1 MDHFFGTLGTDWLRH
16 VFCIPDSKSF
26 APRSCY
32 PKKHE
37 PGTHLPP
44 PTRSGLRIFGAD
56 PAEIRDIFG
65 FGTLS
70 EPTGFP
76 WVTAW
81 LGHPD
86 EASPRKGD
94 AQK

>member
-1 MDHFFGTLGTDWLRH
+1 MSPER
-16 VFCIPDSKSF
+16 IS
-26 APRSCY
+26 
-32 PKKHE
+32 
-37 PGTHLPP
+37 PP

-70 EPTGFP
+70 GPTGFP